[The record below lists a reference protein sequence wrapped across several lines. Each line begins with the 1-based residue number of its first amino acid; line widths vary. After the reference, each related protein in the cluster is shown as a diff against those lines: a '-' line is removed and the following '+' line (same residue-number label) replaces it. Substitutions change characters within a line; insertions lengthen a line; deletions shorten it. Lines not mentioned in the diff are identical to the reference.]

1 MNLKE
6 NIIYIYQSIAMQKI
20 IKVVNGR
27 INIVNNKGLV
37 LSPVICKDV
46 VTAFFNDEQDLIIAT
61 FRDGRVELL
70 KERGLVQRTI
80 VKSGALSARFYGED
94 VLIETDKGKTEIRN
108 RRGILLR
115 TI

>member
-1 MNLKE
+1 
-6 NIIYIYQSIAMQKI
+6 MQKI

-37 LSPVICKDV
+37 LSPVICNDV
-46 VTAFFNDEQDLIIAT
+46 VTAFFNDAQDLIVAT

-108 RRGILLR
+108 RRGLLKR